1 MADKNITGLAHIGIT
16 TSHVDI
22 SRKFYESLGFK
33 LLENLLQPNGKPVIF
48 MGAENAVLEIYETES
63 AHIPGTID
71 HVALEVT
78 DIEDIWE
85 KTQKLGY
92 EALEGRIQDLD
103 FGVRQIRYFTISGP
117 EKEKIEFSQN
127 A

>member
-63 AHIPGTID
+63 AHRPGTID
-71 HVALEVT
+71 PVSYTHLIICQNRKKYCQTAL
-78 DIEDIWE
+78 
-85 KTQKLGY
+85 
-92 EALEGRIQDLD
+92 
-103 FGVRQIRYFTISGP
+103 
-117 EKEKIEFSQN
+117 
-127 A
+127 